1 MLEVHSFVNSPVTSN
16 CYVLFNKTV
25 SHECIIV
32 DPGSKDEKELFDYL
46 EEEGLVPRFIILTHE
61 HFDHCWGVNQLVE
74 KYSLPI
80 VCSELCA
87 DAIKYEKRNCS
98 VFYDNREAFSI
109 YQRTISIESLD
120 NELWF
125 GVFRIRFYKTPGHT
139 DASIS
144 FVADMYLF
152 TGDSLIKDEKTV
164 TKLPA
169 GSVKGLDE
177 SIALYEDL
185 KEKGL
190 FVCPGHG
197 EQFELDGYD
206 LQIMAQGIK

>member
-1 MLEVHSFVNSPVTSN
+1 MIEIYDITNTIFTSKTYILSKEGSDKAWLVDIGDVEPVLE
-16 CYVLFNKTV
+16 
-25 SHECIIV
+25 
-32 DPGSKDEKELFDYL
+32 YL
-46 EEEGLVPRFIILTHE
+46 NERGLSVEGVFLTHA

-125 GVFRIRFYKTPGHT
+125 GVFRIRLLR
-139 DASIS
+139 
-144 FVADMYLF
+144 MR
-152 TGDSLIKDEKTV
+152 
-164 TKLPA
+164 KL
-169 GSVKGLDE
+169 
-177 SIALYEDL
+177 
-185 KEKGL
+185 
-190 FVCPGHG
+190 
-197 EQFELDGYD
+197 
-206 LQIMAQGIK
+206 